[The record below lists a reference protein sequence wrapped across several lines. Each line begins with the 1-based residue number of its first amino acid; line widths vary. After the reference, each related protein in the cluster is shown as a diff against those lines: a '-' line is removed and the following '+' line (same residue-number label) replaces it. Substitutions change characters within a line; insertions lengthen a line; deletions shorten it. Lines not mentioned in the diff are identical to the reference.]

1 MAVIFHKSFSVSTH
15 ETKKIVAIFSYFRSS
30 LKSLRPSFHSHGW
43 NYPSHCTALDYL
55 SQQGR
60 VVIGVTLTTPNND
73 ARLLLAF
80 SPLHELLSSNKQTLC
95 GLVSNC
101 LDIILSKSILG
112 LVARMDVF
120 IWLQV
125 NYHKHFNNFSKV

>member
-1 MAVIFHKSFSVSTH
+1 MLQT
-15 ETKKIVAIFSYFRSS
+15 
-30 LKSLRPSFHSHGW
+30 P
-43 NYPSHCTALDYL
+43 CYL

-95 GLVSNC
+95 G
-101 LDIILSKSILG
+101 
-112 LVARMDVF
+112 
-120 IWLQV
+120 
-125 NYHKHFNNFSKV
+125 